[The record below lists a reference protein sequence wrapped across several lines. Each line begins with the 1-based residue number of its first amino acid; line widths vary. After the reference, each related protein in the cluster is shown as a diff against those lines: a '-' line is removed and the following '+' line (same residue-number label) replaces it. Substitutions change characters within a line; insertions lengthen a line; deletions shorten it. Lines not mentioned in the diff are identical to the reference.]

1 MELEAFQNIFSIR
14 IDPDGQLVC
23 VIGDDR
29 ELDSVG
35 FYPTEEQYNQL
46 RDLLILMKATS
57 GLEEYEKI
65 YQLAIVRLDEAWN
78 NQLLR
83 EDD

>member
-1 MELEAFQNIFSIR
+1 MELETFQNIFSIR
-14 IDPDGQLVC
+14 KDPDGQLVC

-35 FYPTEEQYNQL
+35 FYPTEEQFNQL
-46 RDLLILMKATS
+46 RDLLIFMKATS

-65 YQLAIVRLDEAWN
+65 YQVAKERLDEAWDN
-78 NQLLR
+78 RVLR
-83 EDD
+83 EDE